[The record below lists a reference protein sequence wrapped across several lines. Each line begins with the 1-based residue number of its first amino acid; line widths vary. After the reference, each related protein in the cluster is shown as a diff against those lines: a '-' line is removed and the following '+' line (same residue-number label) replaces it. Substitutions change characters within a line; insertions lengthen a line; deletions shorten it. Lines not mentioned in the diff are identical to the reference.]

1 MQAPS
6 TLVISYD
13 ATVSAQLQAC
23 LEVDHGCRV
32 QLATSYP
39 EAAGKIQ
46 PDGLQSVFIDLRRKL
61 SGHDPAPVL
70 RQLACL
76 RDCQIPVIV
85 IADPDSHVQWED
97 GTDESTIGRLDL
109 PLDPKQISRLL
120 QANRG
125 PRTPEKLP
133 FQEVRPRSEKVR
145 VVQGDTLK
153 FTTYCPELFPMLDRL
168 EFVARHNVTLLLVG
182 ETGSGKTT
190 LARLVHELSPRRQE
204 RFLTVACGALP
215 MDLIES
221 ELFGHVKGAF
231 TGAER
236 TKVGR
241 FEAAE
246 GGTLLL
252 DEIDVLGPK
261 EQSKLLRVIETGE
274 FEPVGSTETRKTDTR
289 LVAASNVDLRTMM
302 TKNAFRADLYY
313 RLNVLEFLIP
323 PLRKRIMDIVPLA
336 LDFISEFST
345 AHNIPIHQIH
355 PEFLEQLVAY
365 EWPGNI
371 RELKNHMRRAVL
383 FSTAGE
389 LTPKD
394 LLVHGAHASPER
406 QTNLPM
412 SPTTPLTRTLAEKV
426 ASTEQELLEQ
436 ALHAHNYKRT
446 VTAKALG
453 ISRVGLYKKMKK
465 YGMLDK
471 LPPDETEANGN
482 VQTNDHSGNGYS
494 ANGHIGNGHG
504 TNGHSSNGYLANGH
518 APTVVNGHH
527 PNGERAAG

>member
-6 TLVISYD
+6 SLVISYD
-13 ATVSAQLQAC
+13 AAISAQLQAC
-23 LEVDHGCRV
+23 LELDHGCRV
-32 QLATSYP
+32 QLATSYQD
-39 EAAGKIQ
+39 AAGKIQ
-46 PDGLQSVFIDLRRKL
+46 RDGLQSVFIDLRPEL

-70 RQLACL
+70 RQLSSL
-76 RDCQIPVIV
+76 RECQIPVIV
-85 IADPDSHVQWED
+85 IADPDRHAQWAEGAD
-97 GTDESTIGRLDL
+97 SSIVGRLDL
-109 PLDPKQISRLL
+109 PLDRQQISNLL
-120 QANRG
+120 LANRG
-125 PRTPEKLP
+125 PLMAEKIPVLEAR
-133 FQEVRPRSEKVR
+133 QRPDKFR
-145 VVQGDTLK
+145 VIQGESLK
-153 FTTYCPELFPMLDRL
+153 FTTYCQDLFPMLDRL
-168 EFVARHNVTLLLVG
+168 EFVAGHNVTLLLVG

-302 TKNAFRADLYY
+302 SKNAFRPDLYY

-323 PLRKRIMDIVPLA
+323 PLRKRTMDIVPLA
-336 LDFISEFST
+336 LDFISEFSAT
-345 AHNIPIHQIH
+345 HNIPIHRIH
-355 PEFLEQLVAY
+355 PEFLELLVTY
-365 EWPGNI
+365 DWPGNI

-383 FSTAGE
+383 FSSGGE
-389 LTPKD
+389 LSPKD
-394 LLVHGAHASPER
+394 LLVHGGHTSEKPAAVSIPHAIG
-406 QTNLPM
+406 
-412 SPTTPLTRTLAEKV
+412 TPLTRTLAEKV

-436 ALHAHNYKRT
+436 ALQANNYKRT

-471 LPPDETEANGN
+471 LPPEDADT
-482 VQTNDHSGNGYS
+482 NGYLPP
-494 ANGHIGNGHG
+494 ANGHAANGHAG
-504 TNGHSSNGYLANGH
+504 NGHSSNGHTGNGQSANGH
-518 APTVVNGHH
+518 VPGALNGHH
-527 PNGERAAG
+527 PTNGERAAS

>member
-1 MQAPS
+1 M
-6 TLVISYD
+6 
-13 ATVSAQLQAC
+13 
-23 LEVDHGCRV
+23 
-32 QLATSYP
+32 
-39 EAAGKIQ
+39 
-46 PDGLQSVFIDLRRKL
+46 
-61 SGHDPAPVL
+61 
-70 RQLACL
+70 
-76 RDCQIPVIV
+76 
-85 IADPDSHVQWED
+85 
-97 GTDESTIGRLDL
+97 
-109 PLDPKQISRLL
+109 
-120 QANRG
+120 
-125 PRTPEKLP
+125 
-133 FQEVRPRSEKVR
+133 
-145 VVQGDTLK
+145 
-153 FTTYCPELFPMLDRL
+153 
-168 EFVARHNVTLLLVG
+168 
-182 ETGSGKTT
+182 
-190 LARLVHELSPRRQE
+190 
-204 RFLTVACGALP
+204 ACGALP

-289 LVAASNVDLRTMM
+289 LVAASTVDLRTMM

-323 PLRKRIMDIVPLA
+323 PLRKRTMDIVPLA
-336 LDFISEFST
+336 LDFIREFSET
-345 AHNIPIHQIH
+345 HNLPIHRIH
-355 PEFLEQLVAY
+355 PEFLELLTVY

-383 FSTAGE
+383 FSTDGE

-394 LLVHGAHASPER
+394 LLVHNVHTPEKHASVSIAPA
-406 QTNLPM
+406 LAP
-412 SPTTPLTRTLAEKV
+412 SLVKTLAEKV

-436 ALHAHNYKRT
+436 ALQANNYKRT
-446 VTAKALG
+446 VTAQALG

-471 LPPDETEANGN
+471 LPAEETPKRTATSRQWPPPDKRSFNEWALG
-482 VQTNDHSGNGYS
+482 QRSRDQRPF
-494 ANGHIGNGHG
+494 
-504 TNGHSSNGYLANGH
+504 
-518 APTVVNGHH
+518 APTASCLARSMALIPRMASGLRV
-527 PNGERAAG
+527 EYRARVIGIS